1 MGERYWRNRYYESH
15 DTTRW
20 LINMAV
26 AEGIVI
32 VLLVGALVYALAR

>member
-1 MGERYWRNRYYESH
+1 MESRFWIRLWRLECERTSY
-15 DTTRW
+15 

-32 VLLVGALVYALAR
+32 VLLAGALVWVLR